1 MGRDDINTRL
11 STVSTSVIVI
21 GYQDNCF
28 LIQSPVLTSS
38 FVILANLTFVAV
50 LLSVLN
56 IGDKTSGV
64 PGADHPSVSHPNP
77 IVRQCEPPPTCSKY
91 HCVVSGGGWTQVH
104 YVTVA
109 GGGTD
114 RRGL

>member
-1 MGRDDINTRL
+1 MLQLLRNGVRDDTNTRL

-38 FVILANLTFVAV
+38 FIILANLTFVAV

-56 IGDKTSGV
+56 IGDKTSRV
-64 PGADHPSVSHPNP
+64 PGADHPSVSHP
-77 IVRQCEPPPTCSKY
+77 IVRPCQPPPTCSKY
-91 HCVVSGGGWTQVH
+91 HCLKSGGGWTQVH

-109 GGGTD
+109 GGG
-114 RRGL
+114 